1 MDKRDFKKKNIL
13 FNKSLF
19 ILLLP
24 VLVALGKFVRYTVL
38 KKVLV
43 DQGIGHNWVR
53 TIVNGGG
60 SFSFIDTDGAI
71 DAGGNAV
78 FWYRVFN
85 IVNIWSV

>member
-43 DQGIGHNWVR
+43 DQGICL
-53 TIVNGGG
+53 I
-60 SFSFIDTDGAI
+60 
-71 DAGGNAV
+71 
-78 FWYRVFN
+78 
-85 IVNIWSV
+85 